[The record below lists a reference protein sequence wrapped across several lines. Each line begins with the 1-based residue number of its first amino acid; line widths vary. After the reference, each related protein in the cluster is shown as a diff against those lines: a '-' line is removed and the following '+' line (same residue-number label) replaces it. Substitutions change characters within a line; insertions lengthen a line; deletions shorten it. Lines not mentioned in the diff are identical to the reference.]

1 MDISLLSKMVG
12 ELILDNDR
20 VGLPGV
26 GTFVAEE
33 VPATFSDR
41 GYTIN
46 PPYRRLSFVPVA
58 SDDTL
63 LVDLYAI
70 SNKVNSK
77 EAERIIGG
85 FLGEMLEDLKEKGAV
100 DFPGLG
106 RMKMTRQNSVLFF
119 CDKDLEIFPGGF
131 GLEPISLK
139 THSETDRNQPEVT
152 ETKPVPETSSETA
165 ISTETAPETAPEA
178 LQEPVKETA
187 PESPHKPAEDE
198 KKKSGVLFKVLLTV
212 LLVAVVV
219 VAAFFALAK
228 LSPDLLD
235 KLLYTTEELEII
247 NY

>member
-139 THSETDRNQPEVT
+139 THSDTDRNQPEVT
-152 ETKPVPETSSETA
+152 ETK
-165 ISTETAPETAPEA
+165 
-178 LQEPVKETA
+178 PVKETA

>member
-152 ETKPVPETSSETA
+152 ETKPV
-165 ISTETAPETAPEA
+165 
-178 LQEPVKETA
+178 KETA

-219 VAAFFALAK
+219 VAVFFALAK

>member
-152 ETKPVPETSSETA
+152 ETKPAPETSSETA
-165 ISTETAPETAPEA
+165 PEIAPEA
-178 LQEPVKETA
+178 LQEPDQKPVKETA

-212 LLVAVVV
+212 LLVAVVA
-219 VAAFFALAK
+219 VAVFFALAK

>member
-77 EAERIIGG
+77 EAERIIGR

-152 ETKPVPETSSETA
+152 ETKPV
-165 ISTETAPETAPEA
+165 
-178 LQEPVKETA
+178 KETA

>member
-85 FLGEMLEDLKEKGAV
+85 FLGEMLEALKEKGAV

-152 ETKPVPETSSETA
+152 ETK
-165 ISTETAPETAPEA
+165 
-178 LQEPVKETA
+178 PVKETA

>member
-152 ETKPVPETSSETA
+152 ETKPAPETSS
-165 ISTETAPETAPEA
+165 ETAPETAPET
-178 LQEPVKETA
+178 V

>member
-85 FLGEMLEDLKEKGAV
+85 FLGKMLEDLKEKGAV

-152 ETKPVPETSSETA
+152 ETKPV
-165 ISTETAPETAPEA
+165 
-178 LQEPVKETA
+178 KETA

>member
-77 EAERIIGG
+77 EAERIIGR

-152 ETKPVPETSSETA
+152 EPKP
-165 ISTETAPETAPEA
+165 AP
-178 LQEPVKETA
+178 ETA

>member
-139 THSETDRNQPEVT
+139 THSDTDRNQPEVT

-165 ISTETAPETAPEA
+165 P
-178 LQEPVKETA
+178 ETA

-228 LSPDLLD
+228 LGPDLLD